1 MNFLYISLCAHRL
14 KSGATQTKPAAGA
27 LVRTGFNYNFLLF
40 LVRVGGLRFC
50 SRDFSRQASW
60 HKVDHSKNY
69 Q

>member
-14 KSGATQTKPAAGA
+14 KSGATQTKPAYA
-27 LVRTGFNYNFLLF
+27 GFNYNFLF
-40 LVRVGGLRFC
+40 LIVREGGLRFC

-60 HKVDHSKNY
+60 HKVEHPKNY